1 MNRKKMSNDIQKKV
15 RIWDADAAEK
25 LERIQALPQY
35 KSFNKVINDVVDRGL
50 PILYKELF
58 GGEEEPE
65 EEWEPPA
72 FPEEPTP
79 QPPMCPDR
87 EFCWTTTL
95 LLKEINLNELLNK
108 QMLSGIF
115 RFLALIAEGTTGEEF
130 AKLLTAGKLGLTPD
144 CLAKQEAEGLKA
156 ISKLGERSRN
166 DQ

>member
-1 MNRKKMSNDIQKKV
+1 MSNDIHRTI
-15 RIWDADAAEK
+15 RIWDKDSIDFIAK
-25 LERIQALPQY
+25 IQELPQY
-35 KSFNKVINDVVDRGL
+35 KSANLVINDALMRGL

-58 GGEEEPE
+58 GGEEESE

-72 FPEEPTP
+72 FPEEPTQ

-87 EFCWTTTL
+87 EFCWAATL

-144 CLAKQEAEGLKA
+144 CLSKQEAEGLKA
-156 ISKLGERSRN
+156 ISKLGEKSKN

>member
-1 MNRKKMSNDIQKKV
+1 MSNDIHRTI
-15 RIWDADAAEK
+15 RIWDKDSIDFIAK
-25 LERIQALPQY
+25 IQELPQY
-35 KSFNKVINDVVDRGL
+35 KSANLVINDALMRGL

-58 GGEEEPE
+58 GGEEESE

-72 FPEEPTP
+72 FPEEPTQ

-87 EFCWTTTL
+87 EFCWTATL

-144 CLAKQEAEGLKA
+144 CLTKQEAEGLKA
-156 ISKLGERSRN
+156 ISKLGDRSRN

>member
-1 MNRKKMSNDIQKKV
+1 MSNDIHRTI
-15 RIWDADAAEK
+15 RIWDKDSIDLIAK
-25 LERIQALPQY
+25 IQELPQY
-35 KSFNKVINDVVDRGL
+35 KSANLVINDALMRGL

-58 GGEEEPE
+58 GGDEEPE

-72 FPEEPTP
+72 FPEDPTP

-87 EFCWTTTL
+87 EFCWTATL

-144 CLAKQEAEGLKA
+144 CLSKQEAEGLKA

>member
-1 MNRKKMSNDIQKKV
+1 MSNDIHRTI
-15 RIWDADAAEK
+15 RIWDKDSIDLIAK
-25 LERIQALPQY
+25 IQELPQY
-35 KSFNKVINDVVDRGL
+35 KSANLVINDALMRGL

-58 GGEEEPE
+58 GGDEEPE

-72 FPEEPTP
+72 FPEDPTP

-87 EFCWTTTL
+87 EFCWTATL

-115 RFLALIAEGTTGEEF
+115 RFLALLAEGTTGEEF

-156 ISKLGERSRN
+156 ISKLGEKSRN

>member
-1 MNRKKMSNDIQKKV
+1 MSNDIHRTI
-15 RIWDADAAEK
+15 RIWDKDSIDFIAK
-25 LERIQALPQY
+25 IQELPQY
-35 KSFNKVINDVVDRGL
+35 KSANLVINDALMRGL

-58 GGEEEPE
+58 GGEEESE

-72 FPEEPTP
+72 FPEELTE

-87 EFCWTTTL
+87 EFCWTATL

-130 AKLLTAGKLGLTPD
+130 AKMLTAGKLGLTPD
-144 CLAKQEAEGLKA
+144 CLAKQEAEGLKS
-156 ISKLGERSRN
+156 ISKLGEKSKN

>member
-1 MNRKKMSNDIQKKV
+1 MSNDIHRTI
-15 RIWDADAAEK
+15 RIWDKDSIDFIAK
-25 LERIQALPQY
+25 IQELPQY
-35 KSFNKVINDVVDRGL
+35 KSANLVINDALMRGL

-58 GGEEEPE
+58 GGEEESE

-72 FPEEPTP
+72 FPEELTQ

-87 EFCWTTTL
+87 EFCWTATL

-144 CLAKQEAEGLKA
+144 CLTKQEAEGLKA
-156 ISKLGERSRN
+156 ISKLGDRSRN

>member
-1 MNRKKMSNDIQKKV
+1 MSNDIHRTI
-15 RIWDADAAEK
+15 RIWDKDSIDFIAK
-25 LERIQALPQY
+25 IQELPQY
-35 KSFNKVINDVVDRGL
+35 KSANLVINDALMRGL

-58 GGEEEPE
+58 GGEEESE

-72 FPEEPTP
+72 FPEEPTQ

-87 EFCWTTTL
+87 EFCWTATL

-144 CLAKQEAEGLKA
+144 CLSKQEAEGLKA
-156 ISKLGERSRN
+156 ISKLGEKSKN

>member
-1 MNRKKMSNDIQKKV
+1 MSNDIHRTI
-15 RIWDADAAEK
+15 RIWDKDSIDLIAK
-25 LERIQALPQY
+25 IQELPQY
-35 KSFNKVINDVVDRGL
+35 KSANLVINDALMRGL

-58 GGEEEPE
+58 GEDEESE

-72 FPEEPTP
+72 FPEEPTS

-87 EFCWTTTL
+87 EFCWTATL

-144 CLAKQEAEGLKA
+144 CLSKQEAEGLKS
-156 ISKLGERSRN
+156 ISKLGEKSKN

>member
-1 MNRKKMSNDIQKKV
+1 MSNDIHRTI
-15 RIWDADAAEK
+15 RIWDKDSIDFIAK
-25 LERIQALPQY
+25 IQELPQY
-35 KSFNKVINDVVDRGL
+35 KSANLVINDALMRGL

-58 GGEEEPE
+58 GGEEESE

-72 FPEEPTP
+72 FPEELTQ

-87 EFCWTTTL
+87 EFCWTATL

-144 CLAKQEAEGLKA
+144 CLSKQEAEGLKA
-156 ISKLGERSRN
+156 ISKLGEKSKN

>member
-1 MNRKKMSNDIQKKV
+1 MSNDIHRTI
-15 RIWDADAAEK
+15 RIWDKDSIDFIAK
-25 LERIQALPQY
+25 IQELPQY
-35 KSFNKVINDVVDRGL
+35 KSANLVINDALIRGL

-58 GGEEEPE
+58 GGEEESE

-72 FPEEPTP
+72 FPEEPTQ

-87 EFCWTTTL
+87 EFCWTATL

-144 CLAKQEAEGLKA
+144 CLSKQEAEGLKA
-156 ISKLGERSRN
+156 ISKLGEKSKN

>member
-1 MNRKKMSNDIQKKV
+1 MSNDIHRTI
-15 RIWDADAAEK
+15 RIWDKDSIDFIAS
-25 LERIQALPQY
+25 IQALPQY

-58 GGEEEPE
+58 GGDEEPE

-72 FPEEPTP
+72 FPEELTQ

-87 EFCWTTTL
+87 EFCWTATL

-144 CLAKQEAEGLKA
+144 CLSKQEAEGLKA
-156 ISKLGERSRN
+156 ISKLGEKSKN

>member
-1 MNRKKMSNDIQKKV
+1 MSNDIHRTI
-15 RIWDADAAEK
+15 RIWDKDSIDLIAK
-25 LERIQALPQY
+25 IQELPQY
-35 KSFNKVINDVVDRGL
+35 KSANLVINDALMRGL

-58 GGEEEPE
+58 GGEEESG

-87 EFCWTTTL
+87 EFCWTATL

-144 CLAKQEAEGLKA
+144 CLSKQEAEGLKA
-156 ISKLGERSRN
+156 ISKLGEKSRN

>member
-1 MNRKKMSNDIQKKV
+1 MSNDIHRTI
-15 RIWDADAAEK
+15 RIWDKDSIDFIAK
-25 LERIQALPQY
+25 IQELPQY
-35 KSFNKVINDVVDRGL
+35 KSANLVINDALIRGL

-58 GGEEEPE
+58 GGEEESE

-72 FPEEPTP
+72 FPEEPTQ

-87 EFCWTTTL
+87 EFCWTATL

-144 CLAKQEAEGLKA
+144 CLSKQEAEGLKA
-156 ISKLGERSRN
+156 ISKLGERSKN

>member
-1 MNRKKMSNDIQKKV
+1 MNCNEMSKDIQKKV

-58 GGEEEPE
+58 GGDETEEEE
-65 EEWEPPA
+65 NWEPPA
-72 FPEEPTP
+72 FPEEPRVE
-79 QPPMCPDR
+79 PPDE
-87 EFCWTTTL
+87 EFYTTL
-95 LLKEINLNELLNK
+95 IALLKEFNVNVLLNK

-115 RFLALIAEGTTGEEF
+115 RFLVLISDGTLYEES
-130 AKLLTAGKLGLTPD
+130 ARLLEKGRLNLTPD
-144 CLAKQEAEGLKA
+144 CLMRQEAEGLKEVTR
-156 ISKLGERSRN
+156 LQGGRRN

>member
-1 MNRKKMSNDIQKKV
+1 MSNDIHRTI
-15 RIWDADAAEK
+15 RIWDKDSIDFIAK
-25 LERIQALPQY
+25 IQELPQY
-35 KSFNKVINDVVDRGL
+35 KSANLVINDALMRGL

-58 GGEEEPE
+58 GGEKESE

-87 EFCWTTTL
+87 EFCWTVTL

-144 CLAKQEAEGLKA
+144 CLSKQEAEGLKA
-156 ISKLGERSRN
+156 ISKLGDRSRN

>member
-1 MNRKKMSNDIQKKV
+1 MSNDIHRTI
-15 RIWDADAAEK
+15 RIWDKDSIDFIAK
-25 LERIQALPQY
+25 IQELPQY
-35 KSFNKVINDVVDRGL
+35 KSANLVINDALIRGL

-58 GGEEEPE
+58 GGEEESE

-72 FPEEPTP
+72 FPEEPTQ

-87 EFCWTTTL
+87 EFCWTATL

-144 CLAKQEAEGLKA
+144 CLSKQEAEGLKA
-156 ISKLGERSRN
+156 ISKLGEKSRN

>member
-1 MNRKKMSNDIQKKV
+1 MSNDIHRTI
-15 RIWDADAAEK
+15 RIWDKDSIDFIAK
-25 LERIQALPQY
+25 IQELPQY
-35 KSFNKVINDVVDRGL
+35 KSANLVITDALIRGL

-58 GGEEEPE
+58 GGEEESE

-72 FPEEPTP
+72 FPEEPTQ

-87 EFCWTTTL
+87 EFCWTATL

-115 RFLALIAEGTTGEEF
+115 RFLVLIAEGTTGEEF

-144 CLAKQEAEGLKA
+144 CLSKQEAEGLKA
-156 ISKLGERSRN
+156 ISKLGEKSRN

>member
-1 MNRKKMSNDIQKKV
+1 MSNDIKQTI

-25 LERIQALPQY
+25 LDRIQALPQY

-58 GGEEEPE
+58 GGDEEPE
-65 EEWEPPA
+65 EEWESPA
-72 FPEEPTP
+72 FPEEPTS

-87 EFCWTTTL
+87 EFCWTATL

-144 CLAKQEAEGLKA
+144 CLTKQEAEGLKA
-156 ISKLGERSRN
+156 ISKLGDRSRN

>member
-1 MNRKKMSNDIQKKV
+1 MSNDIHRTI
-15 RIWDADAAEK
+15 RIWDKDSIDLIAK
-25 LERIQALPQY
+25 IQELPQY
-35 KSFNKVINDVVDRGL
+35 KSANLVINDALMRGL

-58 GGEEEPE
+58 GGEEESE

-72 FPEEPTP
+72 FPEEPTQ

-87 EFCWTTTL
+87 EFCWTATL

-144 CLAKQEAEGLKA
+144 CLSKQEAEGLKA
-156 ISKLGERSRN
+156 ISKLGEKSKN

>member
-1 MNRKKMSNDIQKKV
+1 MSNDIKQTI

-25 LERIQALPQY
+25 LDRIQALPQY

-72 FPEEPTP
+72 FPEELTQ

-87 EFCWTTTL
+87 EFCWTATL

-130 AKLLTAGKLGLTPD
+130 VKLLVAGKLGLTPD

-156 ISKLGERSRN
+156 ISKLGERSKN

>member
-1 MNRKKMSNDIQKKV
+1 MSNDIHRTI
-15 RIWDADAAEK
+15 RIWDKDSIDLIAK
-25 LERIQALPQY
+25 IQELPQY
-35 KSFNKVINDVVDRGL
+35 KSANLVINDALMRGL

-58 GGEEEPE
+58 GGEEESE

-72 FPEEPTP
+72 FPEEPTQ

-87 EFCWTTTL
+87 EFCWTATL

-144 CLAKQEAEGLKA
+144 CLTKQEAEGLKA
-156 ISKLGERSRN
+156 ISKLGDRSRN

>member
-1 MNRKKMSNDIQKKV
+1 MSNDIHRTI
-15 RIWDADAAEK
+15 RIWDKDSIDFIAK
-25 LERIQALPQY
+25 IQELPQY
-35 KSFNKVINDVVDRGL
+35 KSANLVINDALMRGL

-58 GGEEEPE
+58 GGEEESE

-72 FPEEPTP
+72 FPEELTQ

-87 EFCWTTTL
+87 EFCWTATL

-115 RFLALIAEGTTGEEF
+115 RFLVLIAEGTTGEEF

-144 CLAKQEAEGLKA
+144 CLSKQEIEGLKE
-156 ISKLGERSRN
+156 ISKLSERSRN
-166 DQ
+166 KS

>member
-1 MNRKKMSNDIQKKV
+1 MSNDIHRTI
-15 RIWDADAAEK
+15 RIWDKDSIDFIAK
-25 LERIQALPQY
+25 IQELPQY
-35 KSFNKVINDVVDRGL
+35 KSANLVINDALMRGL

-58 GGEEEPE
+58 GGEEESE

-72 FPEEPTP
+72 FPEEPTQ

-87 EFCWTTTL
+87 EFCWTATL

-115 RFLALIAEGTTGEEF
+115 RFLVLIAEGTTGEEF

-144 CLAKQEAEGLKA
+144 CLSKQEAEGLKA
-156 ISKLGERSRN
+156 ISKLGEKSRN

>member
-1 MNRKKMSNDIQKKV
+1 MSSDIQKKV

-25 LERIQALPQY
+25 LDRIQALPQY

-58 GGEEEPE
+58 GGEEESE

-72 FPEEPTP
+72 FPEEPTQ

-87 EFCWTTTL
+87 EFCWTATL

-130 AKLLTAGKLGLTPD
+130 AKLLTAGKLRVNPD
-144 CLAKQEAEGLKA
+144 CPPQQEAEGLEA
-156 ISKLGERSRN
+156 LSPLGEKNKN

>member
-1 MNRKKMSNDIQKKV
+1 MSNDIKQTI

-25 LERIQALPQY
+25 LDRIQALPQY

-72 FPEEPTP
+72 FPEELTQ

-87 EFCWTTTL
+87 EFCWTATL
-95 LLKEINLNELLNK
+95 LLKEINLNELLLARLHILQQARIAQDRHAREVHRFYQK
-108 QMLSGIF
+108 HVRHVLQSG
-115 RFLALIAEGTTGEEF
+115 A
-130 AKLLTAGKLGLTPD
+130 P
-144 CLAKQEAEGLKA
+144 Q
-156 ISKLGERSRN
+156 
-166 DQ
+166 

>member
-1 MNRKKMSNDIQKKV
+1 MSNDIHRTI
-15 RIWDADAAEK
+15 RIWDKDSIDFIAK
-25 LERIQALPQY
+25 IQELPQY
-35 KSFNKVINDVVDRGL
+35 KSANLVINDALMRGL

-58 GGEEEPE
+58 GGEEESE

-72 FPEEPTP
+72 FPEEPTQ

-87 EFCWTTTL
+87 EFCWTATL

-144 CLAKQEAEGLKA
+144 CLSKQEAEGLKA
-156 ISKLGERSRN
+156 ISKLGEKSRN

>member
-1 MNRKKMSNDIQKKV
+1 MSNDIHRTI
-15 RIWDADAAEK
+15 RIWDKDSIDFIAK
-25 LERIQALPQY
+25 IQELPQY
-35 KSFNKVINDVVDRGL
+35 KSANLVINDALMRGL

-58 GGEEEPE
+58 GGEEESE

-72 FPEEPTP
+72 FPEEPTQ

-87 EFCWTTTL
+87 EFCWTATL

-115 RFLALIAEGTTGEEF
+115 RFLALIAEGTTGEVF

-144 CLAKQEAEGLKA
+144 CLSKQEAEGLKA
-156 ISKLGERSRN
+156 ISKLGEKSKN

>member
-1 MNRKKMSNDIQKKV
+1 MSNDIHRTI
-15 RIWDADAAEK
+15 RIWDKDSIDLIAK
-25 LERIQALPQY
+25 IQELPQY
-35 KSFNKVINDVVDRGL
+35 KSANLVINDALMRGL

-58 GGEEEPE
+58 GGEEESE

-87 EFCWTTTL
+87 EFCWTATL

-108 QMLSGIF
+108 QMLSWIF

>member
-1 MNRKKMSNDIQKKV
+1 MSNDIKQTI

-25 LERIQALPQY
+25 LDRVQALPQY

-72 FPEEPTP
+72 FPEELTQ

-87 EFCWTTTL
+87 EFCWTATL

-130 AKLLTAGKLGLTPD
+130 AELLTAGKLGLTPD

-156 ISKLGERSRN
+156 ISKLGEKSRN

>member
-1 MNRKKMSNDIQKKV
+1 MSNDIHRTI
-15 RIWDADAAEK
+15 RIWDKDSIDFIAK
-25 LERIQALPQY
+25 IQELPQY
-35 KSFNKVINDVVDRGL
+35 KSANLVINDALMRGL

-58 GGEEEPE
+58 GGEEESE

-87 EFCWTTTL
+87 EFCWTVTL

-130 AKLLTAGKLGLTPD
+130 AKLLSAGKLGLTPD
-144 CLAKQEAEGLKA
+144 CLTKQEAEGLKA
-156 ISKLGERSRN
+156 ISKLGDRSRN

>member
-1 MNRKKMSNDIQKKV
+1 MSNDIHRTI
-15 RIWDADAAEK
+15 RIWDKDSIDLIAK
-25 LERIQALPQY
+25 IQELPQY
-35 KSFNKVINDVVDRGL
+35 KSANLVINDALMRGL

-58 GGEEEPE
+58 GGEEESE

-87 EFCWTTTL
+87 EFCWTATL